1 MGGNHPNIT
10 PYIFFNIKENIFKK
24 GLKEWHPLGKPRLK
38 HGRDYIPYL
47 YTILPGFFCHSYID
61 LSLISG
67 FFEIP

>member
-47 YTILPGFFCHSYID
+47 YTIL
-61 LSLISG
+61 
-67 FFEIP
+67 